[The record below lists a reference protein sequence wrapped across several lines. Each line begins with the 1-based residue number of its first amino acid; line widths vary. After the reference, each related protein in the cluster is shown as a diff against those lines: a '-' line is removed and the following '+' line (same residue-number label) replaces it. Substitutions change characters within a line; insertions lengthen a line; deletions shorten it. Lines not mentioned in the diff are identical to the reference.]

1 MGMLNG
7 SMRAVLCVRVPG
19 IFIPSHC
26 GTQAGRGLG
35 RGWRNNLVSK
45 LNRHVREQAMKHLLI
60 TTIAAVLL
68 YLEWHGQGADMRAI
82 PNNQFYINERV
93 LQ

>member
-1 MGMLNG
+1 
-7 SMRAVLCVRVPG
+7 LCVRVPG
-19 IFIPSHC
+19 ILIPSHC

-60 TTIAAVLL
+60 TTIAAV
-68 YLEWHGQGADMRAI
+68 
-82 PNNQFYINERV
+82 V
-93 LQ
+93 LVG

>member
-1 MGMLNG
+1 MVGLNQPTPPLE
-7 SMRAVLCVRVPG
+7 R
-19 IFIPSHC
+19 
-26 GTQAGRGLG
+26 
-35 RGWRNNLVSK
+35 K
-45 LNRHVREQAMKHLLI
+45 MKHLLI